1 MNTSEK
7 MEKEIN
13 SPEELS
19 EPEVKEGELDDETVE
34 EATGGVQFWAYQD
47 STVDYSKPL

>member
-19 EPEVKEGELDDETVE
+19 EPEVKEGELDDEIVE
-34 EATGGVQFWAYQD
+34 AAAGGVNAWD
-47 STVDYSKPL
+47 STYKPSKPL